1 MLLDGLKTAQT
12 SNYAVCEGNSAE
24 GAGQP
29 GLTGSVLSVPPPQA
43 WRWLLP
49 RALGSGAAEWEHSL
63 LWLREWVRGA
73 DKRTRAALAMTAL
86 LAEH

>member
-24 GAGQP
+24 GAGHP

-43 WRWLLP
+43 WRWLLLWA
-49 RALGSGAAEWEHSL
+49 RGLQSGNILSSGC
-63 LWLREWVRGA
+63 VSG
-73 DKRTRAALAMTAL
+73 
-86 LAEH
+86 